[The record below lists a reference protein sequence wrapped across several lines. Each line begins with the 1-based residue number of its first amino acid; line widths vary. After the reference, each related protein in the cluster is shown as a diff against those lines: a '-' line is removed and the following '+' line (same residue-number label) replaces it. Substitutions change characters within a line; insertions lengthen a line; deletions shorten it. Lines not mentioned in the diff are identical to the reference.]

1 MINKEKQ
8 IDNTKFED
16 ELFNNDTEVPKKSN
30 QDEIEM
36 NLNNMNDDFSD
47 SGYMN
52 RNFET
57 NLDEIFENLNYF
69 LTTEKKRIKAEKE
82 TLNKT
87 IQNFLE
93 FNSAEKR
100 KITKEQINYLKNK
113 RIAIDMITNNDDII
127 DLDIGGT
134 KFISTSRQTLIKY
147 PNSILAKMFSTNK
160 APTHKGKIFI
170 DRDSTAFLNMIYYLR
185 NNKAPYFKDEKD
197 LLNFQEELEYWQIP
211 YKEKNKFHSAF
222 TFDPEWCAST
232 LSLEP
237 SNKVI
242 KKKNV
247 LHGIVFCKP
256 AMDAINNYIEFSVVI
271 KTPARGKSHLFLG
284 LVDKSKYKYENLIST
299 FWKDS
304 PSSFYWD
311 IWSTKLIKTDE
322 NGVQVRS
329 VNGYGCRCET
339 IETVLGIKYDE
350 SDKSVK
356 YFKNGIDLGVAFRE
370 VNSGMT
376 PALDIWFEEGSVT
389 IVSKADLEMKTYL

>member
-1 MINKEKQ
+1 
-8 IDNTKFED
+8 
-16 ELFNNDTEVPKKSN
+16 
-30 QDEIEM
+30 
-36 NLNNMNDDFSD
+36 
-47 SGYMN
+47 
-52 RNFET
+52 
-57 NLDEIFENLNYF
+57 
-69 LTTEKKRIKAEKE
+69 
-82 TLNKT
+82 
-87 IQNFLE
+87 
-93 FNSAEKR
+93 
-100 KITKEQINYLKNK
+100 
-113 RIAIDMITNNDDII
+113 
-127 DLDIGGT
+127 
-134 KFISTSRQTLIKY
+134 
-147 PNSILAKMFSTNK
+147 
-160 APTHKGKIFI
+160 
-170 DRDSTAFLNMIYYLR
+170 
-185 NNKAPYFKDEKD
+185 
-197 LLNFQEELEYWQIP
+197 
-211 YKEKNKFHSAF
+211 
-222 TFDPEWCAST
+222 
-232 LSLEP
+232 
-237 SNKVI
+237 
-242 KKKNV
+242 
-247 LHGIVFCKP
+247 
-256 AMDAINNYIEFSVVI
+256 MDAINNYIEFSVII